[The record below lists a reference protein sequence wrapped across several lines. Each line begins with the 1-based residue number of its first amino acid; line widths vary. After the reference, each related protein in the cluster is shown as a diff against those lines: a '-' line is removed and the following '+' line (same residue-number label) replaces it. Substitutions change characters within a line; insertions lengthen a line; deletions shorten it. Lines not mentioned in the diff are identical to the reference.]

1 MILMNISQYD
11 IEIKRQAFTRAM
23 KRGITPD
30 MIEATI
36 KGGTIK
42 RFGKNNVK
50 FIKKYKHFHVI
61 CIDEII
67 GNRIKIVTIERKV

>member
-11 IEIKRQAFTRAM
+11 IEIKRHAFIHAM
-23 KRGITPD
+23 ERGITPD

-50 FIKKYKHFHVI
+50 FIKKYKQFHVI
-61 CIDEII
+61 CVDEII
-67 GNRIKIVTIERKV
+67 GHRIKIVTIEKKV

>member
-1 MILMNISQYD
+1 MILMDIIKYD
-11 IEIKRQAFTRAM
+11 IEIKRHAFIRAIE
-23 KRGITPD
+23 RGISPD

-61 CIDEII
+61 CVDEIV
-67 GNRIKIVTIERKV
+67 GHRIKIVTIERKV